1 MLGEFFEAPA
11 KSKVA
16 FAPSLPKSPSGAS
29 TPAATVVAIPPAAA
43 PSVPPPAPRVGVW
56 TPAVIR
62 QPFAGVLSESYRC
75 AREMTRASRST
86 FYYSLLALPRPL
98 FRDMCALYAFMRVS
112 DDLGDD
118 PRLSLAERGASLAK
132 WRADVDQALEGSDF
146 QHPVLPALADVVA
159 RHGIPRE
166 LLFAVIDG
174 VEMDLETSGF
184 ESFAELSDYCYHV
197 AGAVGICC
205 LHIWGFDSDLAP
217 ALAVDCGRA
226 FQLTNILRDVAE
238 DARMGRCYLPREDL
252 GRFGLTEADLRL
264 GRLDSRFRNLMAY
277 EAARARTDFARARH
291 LIPLCH
297 PPGRPILDA
306 MIRTYAALLDA
317 VEARG
322 YDVFTRRIRLPRWKK
337 MAIASSAVLRHRLRQ
352 LLPR

>member
-1 MLGEFFEAPA
+1 MFGVVFEAGR
-11 KSKVA
+11 SSVA
-16 FAPSLPKSPSGAS
+16 
-29 TPAATVVAIPPAAA
+29 TPPAAGISA
-43 PSVPPPAPRVGVW
+43 AVPAARASSEVGVW
-56 TPAVIR
+56 TPQVIGE
-62 QPFAGVLSESYRC
+62 PYAGVLRDSYRTS
-75 AREMTRASRST
+75 REITRASRSN

-118 PRLSLAERGASLAK
+118 VDRSLEERAASLSQ
-132 WRADVDQALEGSDF
+132 WRVDLDQALDGSAF
-146 QHPVLPALADVVA
+146 RHPVLPALADVVA

-166 LLFAVIDG
+166 CLFAVIDG
-174 VEMDLETSGF
+174 VQMDLEETGF

-197 AGAVGICC
+197 AGAVGLCC
-205 LHIWGFDSDLAP
+205 VHIWGFDSDEALP
-217 ALAVDCGRA
+217 LAVECGRA

-252 GRFGLTEADLRL
+252 RRFGLTEADLRTTQP
-264 GRLDSRFRNLMAY
+264 DPRFRELMAF
-277 EAARARTDFARARH
+277 EAARARTDFGRARR

-317 VEARG
+317 IEARD
-322 YDVFTRRIRLPRWKK
+322 YDVFSHRVSLGHWKK
-337 MAIASSAVLRHRLRQ
+337 MAIASTAVLRHHARRLLRGE
-352 LLPR
+352 RG